1 MTDKKKR
8 KTPSPAEPSAPAP
21 GAEGGSP
28 ADGQLFETDMMAI
41 SIADFTQL
49 QADLLKANAQSQE
62 RAEGWSR
69 ERADF
74 QNYRRMVERDQ
85 AQSALNLKG
94 EIIKKYLPI
103 VDDLELALKS
113 RPQEGEAAAWAN
125 GIELIYRKLQTIL
138 ENEGVQTIAS
148 SGQPFDPNIHQA
160 ITHEASPDYD
170 SETIIEVVRQGYM
183 VGERVLRPALVRV
196 AN

>member
-1 MTDKKKR
+1 MTSDKKKR
-8 KTPSPAEPSAPAP
+8 KSNTPEEGKAEAP
-21 GAEGGSP
+21 
-28 ADGQLFETDMMAI
+28 LFETDMMAI

-49 QADLLKANAQSQE
+49 QADLEKARAQAQE
-62 RAEGWSR
+62 FGDGWAR

-74 QNYRRMVERDQ
+74 QNYRRLVERDQ

-94 EIIKKYLPI
+94 EIIKSYLPI
-103 VDDLELALKS
+103 IDDMELALKS
-113 RPQEGEAAAWAN
+113 RPSEGEASAWAS

-138 ENEGVQTIAS
+138 ETEGVQTIAAE
-148 SGQPFDPNIHQA
+148 GQPFNPNIHQA
-160 ITHEASPDYD
+160 ITNEDSPDYE

-196 AN
+196 AR

>member
-8 KTPSPAEPSAPAP
+8 KESQPAEQAPQGTPTPTEIDKIAITIEEYDTLQHDLQDNQ
-21 GAEGGSP
+21 AKVK
-28 ADGQLFETDMMAI
+28 DLTDSWA
-41 SIADFTQL
+41 
-49 QADLLKANAQSQE
+49 
-62 RAEGWSR
+62 R

-85 AQSALNLKG
+85 VQSAQNLKG

-103 VDDLELALKS
+103 VDDLELALKT
-113 RPQEGEAAAWAN
+113 RPQEGDASSWAN
-125 GIELIYRKLQTIL
+125 GIELIYRKLQNIL
-138 ENEGVQTIAS
+138 ETEGVQKVAEE
-148 SGQPFDPNIHQA
+148 GQAFDPNHHQA
-160 ITHEASPDYD
+160 ITHEASPDHQ
-170 SETIIEVVRQGYM
+170 SGTIIEVVRQGYV